1 MPRASRKPE
10 ILQALAHMLEAN
22 PGGKIT
28 TAKLAQ
34 EVGLSEAAL
43 YRHFPSKAKMLE
55 GLIEFIEET
64 IFPRMAAIAGESPSL
79 PMQGQL
85 TREQPAKCHDI
96 VLLVLT
102 FVERNPGFAR
112 LFVGDALQG
121 ETDRLRARMR
131 QLLDRI
137 ETQLRQI
144 LRELVLQTDPLPGDQ
159 PNTLAKV
166 LMTVIDGRIAQF
178 VRSEF
183 KHKPTE
189 DWQATWL
196 VISRGIFAN

>member
-1 MPRASRKPE
+1 MPRTSRKPE

-28 TAKLAQ
+28 TAKLAK

-43 YRHFPSKAKMLE
+43 YRHFPSKAKMIE

-64 IFPRMAAIAGESPSL
+64 LFSRMTAIAKEPRDHEG
-79 PMQGQL
+79 
-85 TREQPAKCHDI
+85 KCHDI

-144 LRELVLQTDPLPGDQ
+144 LRDLSLQTDPLPGNQ
-159 PNTLAKV
+159 PAVLARV
-166 LMTVIDGRIAQF
+166 LMTLTEGQIAQF
-178 VRSEF
+178 VRSDF
-183 KHKPTE
+183 KQDPTA
-189 DWQATWL
+189 DWDAQWF
-196 VISRGIFAN
+196 VIRRGVFGR

>member
-1 MPRASRKPE
+1 MPRTSRKPE

-28 TAKLAQ
+28 TAKLAK

-43 YRHFPSKAKMLE
+43 YRHFPSKAKMIE

-64 IFPRMAAIAGESPSL
+64 LFSRMTAIAKEP
-79 PMQGQL
+79 
-85 TREQPAKCHDI
+85 RDHEAKCRDI

-102 FVERNPGFAR
+102 LVERNPGFAR

-144 LRELVLQTDPLPGDQ
+144 LRDLSLQTDPLPGNQ
-159 PNTLAKV
+159 PAVLARV
-166 LMTVIDGRIAQF
+166 LMTLTEGQIAQF
-178 VRSEF
+178 VRSDF
-183 KHKPTE
+183 KQNPTA
-189 DWQATWL
+189 DWDAHWF
-196 VISRGIFAN
+196 VIRRGVFGR